1 MPRNGRPQAHLFPQR
16 SIFERV
22 SFAVNLLQRHSFW
35 FLPRLSVRCPVI
47 HFRCGRHDDATRA
60 TRPHETILLVST
72 SRSNRYSSRS
82 RSLRQVSRPLGL
94 SFRLYVPDSSL
105 ANQQS
110 PMLSFLCPSAYSML
124 RSAKKAGNLEFAC
137 SVSLLPAL
145 SLSAGA
151 RFYICTLHYHIYLFT
166 HVHILIYLMN

>member
-1 MPRNGRPQAHLFPQR
+1 MLSICCSGTASGFCLACPSVVQSSISDADDTTTRRARLAH
-16 SIFERV
+16 
-22 SFAVNLLQRHSFW
+22 
-35 FLPRLSVRCPVI
+35 
-47 HFRCGRHDDATRA
+47 
-60 TRPHETILLVST
+60 TRPILLVST

-124 RSAKKAGNLEFAC
+124 RSAKKAGNLELAC

-145 SLSAGA
+145 YLQVRDSTFALCIIIYTYLLMS
-151 RFYICTLHYHIYLFT
+151 IYLY
-166 HVHILIYLMN
+166 I

>member
-1 MPRNGRPQAHLFPQR
+1 MPRNGRSQAHLFPQR
-16 SIFERV
+16 SIFERA

-47 HFRCGRHDDATRA
+47 HFRCGRHDDATCA

-124 RSAKKAGNLEFAC
+124 RSAKKAGNLELAC

-145 SLSAGA
+145 YLQVRDSTFALCIIIYTYLLMS
-151 RFYICTLHYHIYLFT
+151 IYLY
-166 HVHILIYLMN
+166 I